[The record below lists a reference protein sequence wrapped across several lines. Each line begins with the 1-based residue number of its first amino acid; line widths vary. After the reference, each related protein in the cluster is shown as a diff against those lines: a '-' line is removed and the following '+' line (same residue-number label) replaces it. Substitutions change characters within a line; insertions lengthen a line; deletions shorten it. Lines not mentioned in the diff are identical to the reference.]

1 MTIKALHT
9 ITSALEDAIATAT
22 EAAKIDGQ
30 KVDTGNAILGALV
43 TLQKANAVALPEAVA
58 KAKIAFY
65 SARQWKGTARWI
77 EDSAVHSVK
86 IEGLHKPVNTVS
98 GYFSRINKALELG
111 LVFADFDTWS
121 DMVAATKPEPDAI
134 DEDLKELFAAVKKLD
149 EAGKRKAYDL
159 MSESLST
166 GASSVIA

>member
-1 MTIKALHT
+1 MTTKALQT

-30 KVDTGNAILGALV
+30 KIDTGNAILGALV

-58 KAKIAFY
+58 KSKIAFY

-111 LVFADFDTWS
+111 LTFADFETWS

-134 DEDLKELFAAVKKLD
+134 DETLKGLFADFKKMD
-149 EAGKRKAYDL
+149 KDTKGK
-159 MSESLST
+159 
-166 GASSVIA
+166 IALRLAQILAANLHA

>member
-1 MTIKALHT
+1 MTTKALQT

-30 KVDTGNAILGALV
+30 KTDTGNAILGALV
-43 TLQKANAVALPEAVA
+43 TLQKADAVALPEAVA

-65 SARQWKGTARWI
+65 STRQWKGTARWI
-77 EDSAVHSVK
+77 ENSAVHSVK

-111 LVFADFDTWS
+111 LTFSDFETWS

-134 DEDLKELFAAVKKLD
+134 DETLRLIFADIKKMD
-149 EAGKRKAYDL
+149 KDTKGKIALNLAQVLADN
-159 MSESLST
+159 LS
-166 GASSVIA
+166 A

>member
-1 MTIKALHT
+1 MINKNALQTINA
-9 ITSALEDAIATAT
+9 ALESAIATAT

-43 TLQKANAVALPEAVA
+43 TLQKADAVALPEAVA

-77 EDSAVHSVK
+77 ENSAVHSVK
-86 IEGLHKPVNTVS
+86 IEGLHKPENSVS

-111 LVFADFDTWS
+111 LTFADFETWS
-121 DMVAATKPEPDAI
+121 DMVAATKPEPDEI
-134 DEDLKELFAAVKKLD
+134 DEELKAFFADVKKLD
-149 EAGKRKAYDL
+149 TPEKVKALKAMRDAL
-159 MSESLST
+159 T
-166 GASSVIA
+166 A

>member
-1 MTIKALHT
+1 MINKNALQTINA
-9 ITSALEDAIATAT
+9 ALEAAITTAT

-43 TLQKANAVALPEAVA
+43 TLQKADAVALPEAVA

-77 EDSAVHSVK
+77 ENSAVHSVK
-86 IEGLHKPVNTVS
+86 IEGLHKPENSVS

-111 LVFADFDTWS
+111 LTFADFATWS

-134 DEDLKELFAAVKKLD
+134 DEELKELFANVKKMD
-149 EAGKRKAYDL
+149 TPEKVKALKAMRDAL
-159 MSESLST
+159 T
-166 GASSVIA
+166 A

>member
-1 MTIKALHT
+1 MINKNALQTINA
-9 ITSALEDAIATAT
+9 ALESAIATAT

-43 TLQKANAVALPEAVA
+43 TLQKADAVALPEAVA

-77 EDSAVHSVK
+77 ENSAVHSVK
-86 IEGLHKPVNTVS
+86 IEGLHKPENSVS

-111 LVFADFDTWS
+111 LTFADFETWS

-134 DEDLKELFAAVKKLD
+134 DEELKELFANVKKMD
-149 EAGKRKAYDL
+149 TPEKVKALKAMRDAL
-159 MSESLST
+159 T
-166 GASSVIA
+166 A

>member
-1 MTIKALHT
+1 MTNKNALQT
-9 ITSALEDAIATAT
+9 IASALEDAIATAT

-43 TLQKANAVALPEAVA
+43 TLQKADVVALPEAVA

-77 EDSAVHSVK
+77 ENNAVHSVK
-86 IEGLHKPVNTVS
+86 IDGIHKPVNSVS

-111 LVFADFDTWS
+111 LVFADYASWS

-134 DEDLKELFAAVKKLD
+134 DEELKAFFADVKKLD
-149 EAGKRKAYDL
+149 TPAKVKAL
-159 MSESLST
+159 QAMRSALTS
-166 GASSVIA
+166 

>member
-1 MTIKALHT
+1 MTTKALQT

-30 KVDTGNAILGALV
+30 KIDTGNAILGALV

-58 KAKIAFY
+58 KSKIAFY

-77 EDSAVHSVK
+77 ENSAVHSVK
-86 IEGLHKPVNTVS
+86 ID
-98 GYFSRINKALELG
+98 
-111 LVFADFDTWS
+111 LVFADFETWS

>member
-1 MTIKALHT
+1 MTTKALQT

-30 KVDTGNAILGALV
+30 KIDTGNAILGALV
-43 TLQKANAVALPEAVA
+43 TLQKSDAVALPEAVA

-77 EDSAVHSVK
+77 ENSAVHSVK
-86 IEGLHKPVNTVS
+86 IEGIHKPVNTVS

-111 LVFADFDTWS
+111 LVFADFETWS

-134 DEDLKELFAAVKKLD
+134 DETLKLLYADIKKLD
-149 EAGKRKAYDL
+149 KETKGK
-159 MSESLST
+159 
-166 GASSVIA
+166 IAINLAQYLV

>member
-1 MTIKALHT
+1 MINKNALQTIA
-9 ITSALEDAIATAT
+9 SALEDAITTAT

-30 KVDTGNAILGALV
+30 KTDTGNAILGALV
-43 TLQKANAVALPEAVA
+43 TLQKADAVALPEAVA

-77 EDSAVHSVK
+77 ENSAVHSVK
-86 IEGLHKPVNTVS
+86 IEGLHKPENSVS

-111 LVFADFDTWS
+111 LTFADFETWS

-134 DEDLKELFAAVKKLD
+134 DEELKELFANVKKMD
-149 EAGKRKAYDL
+149 TPEKVKALKAMRDAL
-159 MSESLST
+159 T
-166 GASSVIA
+166 A

>member
-1 MTIKALHT
+1 MINKNALQTINA
-9 ITSALEDAIATAT
+9 ALESAIATAT

-43 TLQKANAVALPEAVA
+43 TLQKADAVALPEAVA

-77 EDSAVHSVK
+77 ENSAVHSVK
-86 IEGLHKPVNTVS
+86 IEGLHKPENSVS

-111 LVFADFDTWS
+111 LTFADFATWS

-134 DEDLKELFAAVKKLD
+134 DEELKELFANVKKMD
-149 EAGKRKAYDL
+149 TPEKVKALKAMRDAL
-159 MSESLST
+159 T
-166 GASSVIA
+166 A

>member
-1 MTIKALHT
+1 MTTKALQT

-30 KVDTGNAILGALV
+30 KIDTGNAILGALV
-43 TLQKANAVALPEAVA
+43 TLQKADAVALPEAVA

-111 LVFADFDTWS
+111 LVFADFETWS
-121 DMVAATKPEPDAI
+121 DMVAATKPEPDA
-134 DEDLKELFAAVKKLD
+134 VD
-149 EAGKRKAYDL
+149 EALKMIFADIKKMDNPTKEKIAASL
-159 MSESLST
+159 MQVL
-166 GASSVIA
+166 ADNA

>member
-1 MTIKALHT
+1 MTTKALQT

-30 KVDTGNAILGALV
+30 KIDTGNAILGALV
-43 TLQKANAVALPEAVA
+43 TLQKADAIALPEAVA

-65 SARQWKGTARWI
+65 SARQWKGTA
-77 EDSAVHSVK
+77 VK

-111 LVFADFDTWS
+111 LTFADFETWS
-121 DMVAATKPEPDAI
+121 DMVAATKPEPDHI
-134 DEDLKELFAAVKKLD
+134 DETLKGIFADFKKMD
-149 EAGKRKAYDL
+149 KDTKGKIALRLAQILADNL
-159 MSESLST
+159 HHQ
-166 GASSVIA
+166 AS